1 MEKSDGS
8 CPETEKIGKL
18 MGKYA
23 IPCIIS
29 LLVGAVAAVLICRTF
44 RFLNDKTPEKTGR
57 SLRKG

>member
-23 IPCIIS
+23 IHCIIS

-44 RFLNDKTPEKTGR
+44 RFLNDKMPEKTGR

>member
-8 CPETEKIGKL
+8 CLETEKIGKF

-23 IPCIIS
+23 MPCIIS

>member
-8 CPETEKIGKL
+8 RLETEKIGKL

-44 RFLNDKTPEKTGR
+44 RFLNDKTPDKTGR